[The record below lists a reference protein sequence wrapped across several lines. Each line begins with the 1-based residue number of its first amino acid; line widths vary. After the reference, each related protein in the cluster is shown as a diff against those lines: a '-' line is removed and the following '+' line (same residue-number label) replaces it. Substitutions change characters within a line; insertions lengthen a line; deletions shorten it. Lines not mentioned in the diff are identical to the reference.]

1 MRGKAVAQSYIRTDE
16 LPQLIPVFPLDA
28 AVLLPRGRLP
38 LNIFEP
44 RYLNMIDDV
53 MAGDRI
59 IGMVQTTG
67 ADRVHPPLARVGC
80 AGRVTSFAETQDG
93 RYLITLSGVCRFT
106 LGPEL
111 SAPTPYRQVRADYDL
126 FAGDLQPPE
135 EITFEREPLLQS
147 LKAYLQRRGMDIE
160 WDAARD
166 APADALITSLC
177 MALPFEVAEKQALV
191 EARTL
196 ADRMEALCAL
206 LLIDEA
212 GRRDEDDDRSP
223 RPLQ

>member
-1 MRGKAVAQSYIRTDE
+1 M
-16 LPQLIPVFPLDA
+16 
-28 AVLLPRGRLP
+28 LPRGRLP

-44 RYLNMIDDV
+44 RYLNMIDDA

-67 ADRVHPPLARVGC
+67 GAKTHPLLARVGC

-93 RYLITLSGVCRFT
+93 RYLVTLTGICRFT
-106 LGPEL
+106 LGKEL
-111 SAPTPYRQVRADYDL
+111 TASSPYRQVRADYDL
-126 FAGDLQPPE
+126 YAADLQAPE
-135 EITFEREPLLQS
+135 DPEFEREPLLAS
-147 LKAYLQRRGMDIE
+147 LRAYLGRRGMDIE
-160 WDAARD
+160 WEAARQ

-196 ADRMEALCAL
+196 DDRMATLIAL
-206 LLIDEA
+206 LQIDEA
-212 GRRDEDDDRSP
+212 GRRDEDDNGP

>member
-1 MRGKAVAQSYIRTDE
+1 MAQGYIRTDE
-16 LPQLIPVFPLDA
+16 LPQVIPVFPLDT

-44 RYLNMIDDV
+44 RYLNMVDDA

-67 ADRVHPPLARVGC
+67 GARAHPALARVGC

-93 RYLITLSGVCRFT
+93 RYLITLSGVCRFA
-106 LGPEL
+106 LGQEL
-111 SAPTPYRQVRADYDL
+111 AAPTPYRQVRADYGPFADDL
-126 FAGDLQPPE
+126 KPPE
-135 EITFEREPLLQS
+135 DIEFEREPLLGA
-147 LKAYLQRRGMDIE
+147 LRAFLQRRGMDIE
-160 WDAARD
+160 WDAARQ

-191 EARTL
+191 EAHTL
-196 ADRMEALCAL
+196 ADRVAALSAL
-206 LLIDEA
+206 LQIDDA
-212 GRRDEDDDRSP
+212 GRHGDEDEPGP
-223 RPLQ
+223 RQLQ

>member
-1 MRGKAVAQSYIRTDE
+1 MAQGYIRTDE
-16 LPQLIPVFPLDA
+16 LPQVIPVFPLDS

-67 ADRVHPPLARVGC
+67 GDTAHPNLARVGC

-93 RYLITLSGVCRFT
+93 RYLITLSGVCRFR
-106 LGPEL
+106 LGKEL
-111 SAPTPYRQVRADYDL
+111 SAPTPYRQVRADYEPY
-126 FAGDLQPPE
+126 AGDLAPPE
-135 EITFEREPLLQS
+135 DAVFERDALLTS
-147 LKAYLQRRGMDIE
+147 LRAYLERRGMDIE
-160 WDAARD
+160 WDAARE
-166 APADALITSLC
+166 APADALITSLS

-191 EARTL
+191 EAASLSERTATL
-196 ADRMEALCAL
+196 IAL
-206 LLIDEA
+206 LQIDEV
-212 GRRDEDDDRSP
+212 GRRDEDDDQPP
-223 RPLQ
+223 RQLQ

>member
-1 MRGKAVAQSYIRTDE
+1 MAQGYIRTDE

-44 RYLNMIDDV
+44 RYLNLIDDV

-67 ADRVHPPLARVGC
+67 ADRTHPPLARVGC

-106 LGPEL
+106 LGQEL
-111 SAPTPYRQVRADYDL
+111 SAPTPYRQVRADYDAY
-126 FAGDLQPPE
+126 AGDLQPPE
-135 EITFEREPLLQS
+135 DIAFERGPLLQS

-191 EARTL
+191 EAPTL
-196 ADRMEALCAL
+196 ADRVTALSAL
-206 LLIDEA
+206 LQIDDA
-212 GRRDEDDDRSP
+212 GRQGDDDEDAGP
-223 RPLQ
+223 RQLQ

>member
-1 MRGKAVAQSYIRTDE
+1 MAQGYIRTDE
-16 LPQLIPVFPLDA
+16 LPQVIPVFPLDA

-44 RYLNMIDDV
+44 RYLNMVDDA

-59 IGMVQTTG
+59 IGMVQTVG
-67 ADRVHPPLARVGC
+67 GGPRAHPALARVGC

-93 RYLITLSGVCRFT
+93 RYLVTLSGVCRFT
-106 LGPEL
+106 LGQEL
-111 SAPTPYRQVRADYDL
+111 AAPTPYRQVRAAYDP
-126 FAGDLQPPE
+126 FEADLKPPE
-135 EITFEREPLLQS
+135 DIEFEREPLLS
-147 LKAYLQRRGMDIE
+147 ALKAYLQRRGMDIE
-160 WDAARD
+160 WDAARQ

-196 ADRMEALCAL
+196 ADRVSALSAL
-206 LLIDEA
+206 LQIDDA
-212 GRRDEDDDRSP
+212 GRQGDEDDTGP
-223 RPLQ
+223 RQLQ

>member
-1 MRGKAVAQSYIRTDE
+1 MAQGYIRTDE
-16 LPQLIPVFPLDA
+16 LPQVIPVFPLDA
-28 AVLLPRGRLP
+28 AILLPRGRLP

-44 RYLNMIDDV
+44 RYLNMIDDA

-67 ADRVHPPLARVGC
+67 GERAHPSLARVGC

-93 RYLITLSGVCRFT
+93 RYLVTLSGVCRFG

-111 SAPTPYRQVRADYDL
+111 SSPTPYRQVRADYTSFAHDL
-126 FAGDLQPPE
+126 DPPE
-135 EITFEREPLLQS
+135 DLEFEREPLLAA
-147 LKAYLQRRGMDIE
+147 LRAFLHRRGMDIE
-160 WDAARD
+160 WDTARD
-166 APADALITSLC
+166 APADALITSLS

-191 EARTL
+191 EAQDLVNRLETL
-196 ADRMEALCAL
+196 SAL
-206 LLIDEA
+206 LQIDDI
-212 GRRDEDDDRSP
+212 GRRDEDDDTP

>member
-1 MRGKAVAQSYIRTDE
+1 VAQGYIRTDE
-16 LPQLIPVFPLDA
+16 LPRVIPVFPLDA

-44 RYLNMIDDV
+44 RYLNMIDDA

-67 ADRVHPPLARVGC
+67 GDSAHPTLARVGC

-93 RYLITLSGVCRFT
+93 RYLITLSGVCRFD
-106 LGPEL
+106 LGKEL
-111 SAPTPYRQVRADYDL
+111 ASATPYRQVRADYDP
-126 FAGDLQPPE
+126 FAADLKPPE
-135 EITFEREPLLQS
+135 EMEFEREPLLNA
-147 LKAYLQRRGMDIE
+147 LRAYLQRRGMDVE
-160 WDAARD
+160 MDAARQ
-166 APADALITSLC
+166 APADALVTSLC

-191 EARTL
+191 EAPTL
-196 ADRMEALCAL
+196 ADRLRTLSAL
-206 LLIDEA
+206 LQIDEV
-212 GRRDEDDDRSP
+212 GRRDDDDGPNP